1 MSGDATEK
9 VEGWKWKGHG
19 FLLSTLANGFLA
31 LRIVPETA
39 LAANEKNVT
48 RDAEL
53 KARLTQQIQ
62 NRPNGDVVVGNLPMV
77 DQGPKG
83 FCVPATLERYFR

>member
-9 VEGWKWKGHG
+9 VEAWKWKGYG

-53 KARLTQQIQ
+53 KA
-62 NRPNGDVVVGNLPMV
+62 
-77 DQGPKG
+77 
-83 FCVPATLERYFR
+83 